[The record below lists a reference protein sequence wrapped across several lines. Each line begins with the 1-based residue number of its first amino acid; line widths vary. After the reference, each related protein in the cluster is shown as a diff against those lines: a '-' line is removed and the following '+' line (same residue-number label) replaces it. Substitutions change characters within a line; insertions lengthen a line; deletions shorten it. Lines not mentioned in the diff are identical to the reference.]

1 MDIDIY
7 AERINRYIER
17 NLLEEMK
24 AGEVEFELAEDF
36 LIELKKRIWRRR

>member
-1 MDIDIY
+1 
-7 AERINRYIER
+7 
-17 NLLEEMK
+17 MK